1 MSHTIGDTP
10 GKEVGALNALA
21 KLVLFPLILRLW
33 GLRGPL
39 SVGTFLALVGVVAD
53 RLIVRR
59 YGNGRGLAMGLPFM
73 YATLRTAGDGSP
85 LRAGGATLVMGLV
98 EGMLH
103 AWLIKRRRPTRKGP
117 AAWWERIRALRAG

>member
-1 MSHTIGDTP
+1 M
-10 GKEVGALNALA
+10 NALA

-33 GLRGPL
+33 GLRGPFQ
-39 SVGTFLALVGVVAD
+39 VGMFLALVGVVAD

-73 YATLRTAGDGSP
+73 YATLRTAGQGSP

-98 EGMLH
+98 EGLLH
-103 AWLIKRRRPTRKGP
+103 AWLVTGRRPSRKGSRT
-117 AAWWERIRALRAG
+117 W